1 MGRDP
6 EHANHKPNKNGSDTS
21 IQVARRY
28 WKPSIS
34 IHLVTN
40 VPPFSRKDIP
50 QYLRQRGYF
59 FDRNG
64 NLFSPVYINEFW
76 IQFDDLVLLDSS
88 VENVSL
94 LLKFS
99 EIDYYSWY
107 LQTQF
112 ESSWS
117 VQFNELQ
124 YGIDKYDDT
133 KNRILQTDPKLLLLT
148 FVITILHTIFD
159 FLAFKNDF
167 QFWRNKKSAVGL
179 SVKSICV
186 SSFSQIVVILYLVD
200 NNTAKLILYS
210 NVVAVIIE
218 FWKLS
223 KLISME
229 FVPIKTYF
237 INGTIQVPVVELG

>member
-6 EHANHKPNKNGSDTS
+6 EHANYKPNKNGSDTS

-76 IQFDDLVLLDSS
+76 IQFDHLVLLDSS

-133 KNRILQTDPKLLLLT
+133 K
-148 FVITILHTIFD
+148 
-159 FLAFKNDF
+159 
-167 QFWRNKKSAVGL
+167 
-179 SVKSICV
+179 
-186 SSFSQIVVILYLVD
+186 
-200 NNTAKLILYS
+200 
-210 NVVAVIIE
+210 IE
-218 FWKLS
+218 FCKPTQSCYCLHFYHN
-223 KLISME
+223 LA
-229 FVPIKTYF
+229 Y
-237 INGTIQVPVVELG
+237 NL